1 MHISAWLIYAL
12 IALVFW
18 GITGVTQKLSTNA
31 ISTEMSFVWFVISM
45 VVIAVIILFVEPIQW
60 HVSAKV
66 FWLAVLGGVL
76 NGLGALTSFAALES
90 GGKASI
96 VIPLCYLFP
105 LVTVILA
112 LLFLHESVTLHQAAG
127 IVLALI
133 AAVLLAQ
140 EPQTATKDI
149 PLA

>member
-1 MHISAWLIYAL
+1 MHPSLWLIYAL

-31 ISTEMSFVWFVISM
+31 ISTELSFLWFVYAMFAIAI
-45 VVIAVIILFVEPIQW
+45 VVVVTVPIQW
-60 HVSAKV
+60 HVSARV
-66 FWLAVLGGVL
+66 FWLAVLSGAL
-76 NGLGALTSFAALES
+76 NGGGALTSFAALEK

-105 LVTVILA
+105 LVTVVLA
-112 LLFLHESVTLHQAAG
+112 VLFLRESVTRYEAWG

-133 AAVLLAQ
+133 AAVLLSQ
-140 EPQTATKDI
+140 EAGPEDHPSGA
-149 PLA
+149 